1 MGTEKAVSVSR
12 VLMVRLFLSE
22 GEDVLEFDCKVI
34 KGRWVGAGPEA
45 TGMVRAMWMH
55 SRDKNGNVYSIG
67 NLEERWNEA
76 KFIDV

>member
-1 MGTEKAVSVSR
+1 VGTC
-12 VLMVRLFLSE
+12 
-22 GEDVLEFDCKVI
+22 GNVI
-34 KGRWVGAGPEA
+34 VKSLKDDGWALGAEA
-45 TGMVRAMWMH
+45 TGMVRAIWMH